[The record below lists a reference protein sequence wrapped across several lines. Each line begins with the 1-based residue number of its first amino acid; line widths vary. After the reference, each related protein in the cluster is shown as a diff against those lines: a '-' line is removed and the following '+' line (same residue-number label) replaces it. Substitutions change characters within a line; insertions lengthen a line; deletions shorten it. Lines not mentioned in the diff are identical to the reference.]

1 MAAPTPATS
10 RFLSPAVVGGLGSLE
25 LKARTIVEGLLLGLH
40 RSPFR
45 GYSVEFAEYRQY
57 LPGDDPATVDWK
69 VYARSDRHYVKK
81 FEQDTNVDALLLVDV
96 SASMG
101 YGGRHGMTK
110 LAYASCLAAA
120 LAYLLAGQRDAV
132 GLGLFD
138 AALRAYVRP
147 AVKSGQLTRLLVALD
162 HAQPGQVSDTAQ
174 ALRQVAERIRRR
186 GLVVVFSD
194 LLDDSDRVIDGLR
207 LIRARGM
214 EVVVFHVLDEDEL
227 TFPFDR
233 ASTFHDLETGEEI
246 LTDPIA
252 ARDRY
257 LEAIGA
263 LQRTYARELRG
274 AGVDYQLANTSA
286 PLDVTL
292 LTWLSGRG
300 RRL

>member
-1 MAAPTPATS
+1 MAAPAPATS
-10 RFLSPAVVGGLGSLE
+10 RFLSPAVVAGLGSLE

-81 FEQDTNVDALLLVDV
+81 FEHDTNVQATLLVDV

-101 YGGRHGMTK
+101 YGGRLGMTK

-120 LAYLLAGQRDAV
+120 LAYLLVGQRDAV

-138 AALRAYVRP
+138 RAIREYVPP
-147 AVKSGQLTRLLVALD
+147 AVKAGQLTRLLVALD
-162 HAQPGQVSDTAQ
+162 HAQPGEVSDMAA

-194 LLDDSDRVIDGLR
+194 LLDDEARVIDGLR
-207 LIRARGM
+207 LLRARGM
-214 EVVVFHVLDEDEL
+214 EVVVFHVLDADEL
-227 TFPFDR
+227 TFPFER
-233 ASTFHDLETGEEI
+233 AATFRDVETGEQL
-246 LTDPIA
+246 LTEPGSV
-252 ARDRY
+252 RERY
-257 LEAIGA
+257 LQGIGA
-263 LQRTYARELRG
+263 LQETYRRELRG
-274 AGVDYQLANTSA
+274 AGVDYQLADTSEA
-286 PLDVTL
+286 LDVTL

-300 RRL
+300 RTL